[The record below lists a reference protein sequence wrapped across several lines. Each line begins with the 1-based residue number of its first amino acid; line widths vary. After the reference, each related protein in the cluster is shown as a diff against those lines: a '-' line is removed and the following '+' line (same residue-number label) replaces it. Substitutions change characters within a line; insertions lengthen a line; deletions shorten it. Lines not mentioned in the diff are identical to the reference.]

1 MAQLPQK
8 QSPGSYSWVIYLIF
22 TLLLL
27 TISAQAK
34 NDSAVSIQGATL
46 SFMQAIAN
54 GDAEPVMIDGQAW
67 TFRTPPPPV
76 NERTVRTDHPR
87 LLLTADNLPDI
98 RTKLL
103 DPVYSSYM
111 TNITSRAD
119 SGRMFENAFLY
130 QLTGDLSRAQAA
142 KQTLL
147 DFTGDYGEQI
157 IYGYD
162 RMSDK
167 LGPVLV
173 FDWIMDTLTE
183 PEKNQIFAYVKANFG
198 YDHQTADPVHTDG
211 NGPGS
216 YPWYWNDVY
225 NRHPEIFL
233 PALAFTIAGDGI
245 DDAWAQEVIDWAY
258 DEEETRVVG
267 PYGPNRG
274 SGFLDVLM
282 TISLDTGGVS
292 DTNQYYSYWVEVLHA
307 IAFWETA
314 TGESMWSR
322 TPFMTKSPQ
331 SLLTS
336 RDGVKPSAR
345 IMSAIEFITGVAS
358 GDVAALAKY
367 TTEYYGAS
375 SYHVIYR
382 AILGDM
388 RIAAKTP
395 TELNIATAKYVRG
408 DHVFYSK
415 NNWGDTAVSLYVR
428 SPYLNVGR
436 GPGSE
441 GVFAIDIGQEP
452 LAPRVE
458 ISKTQET
465 AGHSSGMWIY
475 DPADTAILAKLIP
488 IQNKGTY
495 WGWKDGRSYDA
506 WTSVNQSGYFEGGP
520 ELMEINS
527 NYRAISMEYGGRY
540 DRFTVNTAQRTMVH
554 IPDGDRNF
562 IVIYDYIDVPPTLKS
577 AWQMRLMEAPT
588 INGDQFSI
596 SGVMNATVVSP
607 QNHTLQWLGGENLEF
622 VTPSPEQLWY
632 SNNKGGSVAG
642 YSVNDPARL
651 EQFGMGNVYIQPQGQ
666 ASNSAPPYVQQS
678 EYLVVLEIGSLT
690 PVSVTRISDREVS
703 FGGWQV
709 AFNQDG
715 SYVVTDSALVF
726 GDGFE

>member
-1 MAQLPQK
+1 MQQQNICFSKTLCLTVL
-8 QSPGSYSWVIYLIF
+8 SLVLF
-22 TLLLL
+22 T
-27 TISAQAK
+27 
-34 NDSAVSIQGATL
+34 VSVKAENNLATNKGASI

-54 GDAEPVMIDGQAW
+54 GDEQPVMVNGQAW

-87 LLLTADNLPDI
+87 LLLTVDNLPDI
-98 RTKLL
+98 ILKLQ

-130 QLTGDLSRAQAA
+130 QLTGDLNRAISA

-147 DFTGDYGEQI
+147 AFTGDYGEQI
-157 IYGYD
+157 IFGYD

-183 PEKNQIFAYVKANFG
+183 PEKIQIFANVKANFA
-198 YDHQTADPVHTDG
+198 YDHQTADPVHADG

-216 YPWYWNDVY
+216 FPWYWNDVY

-233 PALAFTIAGDGI
+233 PALAFAIAGDDI
-245 DDAWAQEVIDWAY
+245 DDVWAQEVIDWAY

-292 DTNQYYSYWVEVLHA
+292 DTNQYYAYWVEVLHA

-314 TGESMWSR
+314 TGEPMWSR

-331 SLLTS
+331 SILTS
-336 RDGVKPSAR
+336 RDGVKPSSR
-345 IMSAIEFITGVAS
+345 IMSAIEFITGIAD

-367 TTEYYGAS
+367 TTEYYGTS
-375 SYHVIYR
+375 GYQVVYR

-388 RIAAKTP
+388 RVVAKTP
-395 TELNIATAKYVRG
+395 AELNIPTAGYIRG
-408 DHVFYSK
+408 DQVFYSK
-415 NNWGDTAVSLYVR
+415 DSWEDDAVSLYVR
-428 SPYLNVGR
+428 SPYLNIGR

-441 GVFAIDIGQEP
+441 GVFAIDIGKLNP
-452 LAPRVE
+452 LAPRVR

-475 DPADTAILAKLIP
+475 DPDDDTISAKSIP
-488 IQNKGTY
+488 LQNKGTY
-495 WGWKDGRSYDA
+495 WGWNDGRVYDA
-506 WTSVNQSGYFEGGP
+506 WTSVNQNGYFEGGP
-520 ELMEINS
+520 ESIVVNNS
-527 NYRAISMEYGGRY
+527 YRGISMEYGGRY
-540 DRFTVNTAQRTMVH
+540 DRFSVNTAQRTMVH

-562 IVIYDYIDVPPTLKS
+562 IVIYDYIDVPSTLKS
-577 AWQMRLMEAPT
+577 AWQMRLMEQPN
-588 INGDQFSI
+588 INGDKFSI
-596 SGVMNATVVSP
+596 PGVMNATVISP

-632 SNNKGGSVAG
+632 SNNRGGAVAG
-642 YSVNDPARL
+642 YSINDPNRIDA
-651 EQFGMGNVYIQPQGQ
+651 FGLGNIYIQPSGQ
-666 ASNSAPPYVQQS
+666 STNSTAPFVEQA
-678 EYLVVLEIGSLT
+678 EYLVVIEIGSLI
-690 PVSVTRISDREVS
+690 PVSVARISDREVL
-703 FGGWQV
+703 FDGWQV
-709 AFNQDG
+709 AFSPDG
-715 SYVVTDSALVF
+715 SYIVTDTTLVGLIF
-726 GDGFE
+726 TNGFE